1 MDAEKKIRNFESC
14 LRGSRQLSG
23 LFIGKGKVL
32 GYRKAREVWVEQKG
46 SRQPAAPSQDLQRN
60 EQHCKD
66 LKVQSRWVK
75 LGMVA
80 PAAKPRPGSS
90 KLNYRLRP
98 SFKKIK
104 IIMNKYAN

>member
-1 MDAEKKIRNFESC
+1 M
-14 LRGSRQLSG
+14 
-23 LFIGKGKVL
+23 
-32 GYRKAREVWVEQKG
+32 EQKG
-46 SRQPAAPSQDLQRN
+46 SRQPAAQSQDLQGN
-60 EQHCKD
+60 EQCCKD

-104 IIMNKYAN
+104 IIMNKYAK